1 MPAPPMDDGQAD
13 IASLAATEY
22 ADDPKAW
29 SHGVSAALSRQ
40 AEAQAKARAAAA
52 KRNARAPVLEDPEKV
67 RYRHIKDGLGS
78 GLDVELGGFS

>member
-13 IASLAATEY
+13 IASMAATEY

-29 SHGVSAALSRQ
+29 SHGVSEALARQARAEAWMAATKKNHRHAALQ
-40 AEAQAKARAAAA
+40 
-52 KRNARAPVLEDPEKV
+52 EDPEKL
-67 RYRHIKDGLGS
+67 RYHHIKDGLGT